1 MGVIV
6 MDTATD
12 ALGVAAGRMDGTL
25 LSAVTQRVPRGH
37 SRLLQPSVQF
47 VMKSAGFS
55 AGDIVRI
62 GVGTGPGSYTG
73 VRMAVSTGKAMAHA
87 LRVPLVTVPT
97 LDAIA
102 LAAGMGA
109 VPPAGADQ
117 SAAKQAVLVLLFARR
132 HRAFGGWFAL
142 ANGQLCQRSQ
152 AEVKPIEAWLNEV
165 PGGKACGIPLL
176 VHDLPQAELEPH
188 CSRHAFQFAT
198 WSDVCT
204 RFSDAL
210 FRLSL
215 KDDYPVFEGERIHT
229 VLPDY
234 ALPVEAEAKLQSQ
247 REGGARP

>member
-55 AGDIVRI
+55 AGEIERI

-102 LAAGMGA
+102 LAAGMSGGQPVGA
-109 VPPAGADQ
+109 AERDG
-117 SAAKQAVLVLLFARR
+117 KQAVLVLLFARR
-132 HRAFGGWFAL
+132 HRAFGGWFVL
-142 ANGQLCQRSQ
+142 EGGQLRQRSQ
-152 AEVKPIEAWLNEV
+152 AEVKPIEMWLDEVPGEV
-165 PGGKACGIPLL
+165 PGGLPLL
-176 VHDLPQAELEPH
+176 VHDLPQAELA
-188 CSRHAFQFAT
+188 SRSNGSAFQLAA

-204 RFSDAL
+204 RFPDAL

-215 KDDYPVFEGERIHT
+215 KGDYPSFEGERIHT

-234 ALPVEAEAKLQSQ
+234 ALPVEAEAKLKSQ
-247 REGGARP
+247 QEGGERP